1 MNKFC
6 ILAFLLLLSNLGFTQ
21 QDSIANDPYF
31 EHYHGKLS
39 AKIFTL
45 NRSNNFELY
54 DESVDKRIRLTPNRK
69 TSLGISANYD
79 ILAVSLSFAPGFLAE
94 NKNNKNSKLIAFSTD
109 LFLGGWI
116 QHLDMYYQKGMTLER
131 LNDPSIYLK
140 NLKTFKIGGSTSF
153 NFNPNFSY
161 KAKNFENERQIQSA
175 GSFIPS
181 LLYYYS
187 SLQQTKEAD
196 YNTKARFVNIA
207 LAPAY
212 HYNWVIDEHFLV
224 SGGISLGLGL
234 TQTIDSDRSVT
245 SLLTT
250 SSVDLSVGY
259 NTKNFYAG
267 VITKG
272 TLQKQNNDANVV
284 GDDTIRS
291 ISFLVGYRFN
301 APQIVKD
308 ANKKLK
314 KIFQFD

>member
-1 MNKFC
+1 MNKFF
-6 ILAFLLLLSNLGFTQ
+6 ILLFLCASYSGFAQ
-21 QDSIANDPYF
+21 QDSIVDQAHYERF
-31 EHYHGKLS
+31 EDKLS
-39 AKIFTL
+39 AKMFTL

-54 DESVDKRIRLTPNRK
+54 DENVDQRIRLTPNRK

-94 NKNNKNSKLIAFSTD
+94 NKDNKTSKLVAFSTD

-116 QHLDMYYQKGMTLER
+116 QHLDMYYQKGMTLEL

-161 KAKNFENERQIQSA
+161 KAKNFENERQLQSA

-207 LAPAY
+207 FAPAY

-224 SGGISLGLGL
+224 SGGISLGLGM

-250 SSVDLSVGY
+250 SSVDVSVGY

-308 ANKKLK
+308 ANHKLNEFFK
-314 KIFQFD
+314 FD

>member
-6 ILAFLLLLSNLGFTQ
+6 ILLFLLLSHVGFAQ
-21 QDSIANDPYF
+21 QDSIADQPYY
-31 EHYHGKLS
+31 ERYSDKLS

-45 NRSNNFELY
+45 NRSNDFELY

-79 ILAVSLSFAPGFLAE
+79 ILAISFGFAPGFLAE
-94 NKNNKNSKLIAFSTD
+94 NKDNKNSKLVAFSTD

-116 QHLDMYYQKGMTLER
+116 QHLDMYYQKGMTLEL

-161 KAKNFENERQIQSA
+161 KAKNFENERQLQSA

-187 SLQQTKEAD
+187 SLQQTAEAD
-196 YNTKARFVNIA
+196 YNTKARFINVA
-207 LAPAY
+207 FAPAY

-267 VITKG
+267 IITKG

-308 ANKKLK
+308 ANQKLK
-314 KIFQFD
+314 EFFQLD